1 MRRAAKVDANQAD
14 IVKALRQAGASV
26 LCLHRVGQGCP
37 DLLVGKNEVNL
48 LMECK
53 DGSLP
58 PSWRTLSPDEAEFF
72 ETWRGQVKLVKSVD
86 EALEVLRTGS

>member
-48 LMECK
+48 LMEIK

-58 PSWRTLSPDEAEFF
+58 ASWRTLSPDEAEFF
-72 ETWRGQVKLVKSVD
+72 TTWRGQVKLVKSVE